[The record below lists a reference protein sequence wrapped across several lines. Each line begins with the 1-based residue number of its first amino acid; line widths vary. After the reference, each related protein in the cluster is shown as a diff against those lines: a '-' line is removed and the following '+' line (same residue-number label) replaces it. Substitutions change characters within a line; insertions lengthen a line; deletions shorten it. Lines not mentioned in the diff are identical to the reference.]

1 MSGGVEAD
9 LVAARFARTY
19 QSVPGSP
26 VAIVIAAYNEE
37 ESIGGVVRGL
47 PAEVCGLTAQVI
59 VVVDGSTDATA
70 SEAEAAGA
78 FVCDVPR
85 NQGQGA
91 ALRLGYRLARARG
104 AAYIATIDADGQY
117 DPADLATVVA
127 PLVDGRADL
136 VSGSRRIGRSHT
148 TDAVR
153 SAGVVVF
160 GALITALTGTRI
172 TDPANG
178 LRAMRAEVSDAVE
191 LAQPQYQASELLVG
205 AILRGYRVVEVP
217 TVMRDRTAGTTKK
230 GRNLVYGA
238 RFARVV
244 LGTWWRDRALRPAP
258 GSSPPSPVLVPGPS
272 GPGGPAAPLPDAA
285 AGPLPPATGSVSP
298 PGPAKITNS

>member
-1 MSGGVEAD
+1 VSGGVEAD

-19 QSVPGSP
+19 QAVPGSP

-37 ESIGGVVRGL
+37 ESIGAVVRSL

-148 TDAVR
+148 TDPVR

-178 LRAMRAEVSDAVE
+178 LRAMRADVSAGVE

-244 LGTWWRDRALRPAP
+244 LGTWWRDRILRPAP
-258 GSSPPSPVLVPGPS
+258 GSPPPSPAVVPGPS
-272 GPGGPAAPLPDAA
+272 GPGAGAPPLVDSP
-285 AGPLPPATGSVSP
+285 AGPLPPAAGSESP
-298 PGPAKITNS
+298 AGAAKITNS